1 MFLKKISLINFK
13 NYTEFDLDFSTKINC
28 FVGNNGVGKTNL
40 LDAIYYLSFCKSF
53 INSIDS
59 QNIKHDENFFVIQGE
74 YNLSDID
81 ENIYCGLK
89 TGRKKQFKRN
99 KKDYERLSDH
109 IGLLPLVLISPYD
122 TNLINDGSE
131 ERRRFMN
138 SVISQ
143 YDKQY
148 LQDTIQY
155 NNILLQRNAL
165 LKQMNKFG
173 RDDAD
178 TIQIYNDQMIP
189 LGFSI
194 FEKRKA
200 FIEELIPI
208 FQEYYNFISDER
220 EEINIS
226 YQSQLLESDFQDLL
240 LNSYKKDKI
249 LQYTSQG
256 IHKDDLLLS
265 INNYPVKK
273 IGSQGQQ
280 KTFLIA
286 LKFAQF
292 DFMKKIYGYKPVLLL
307 DDVFD
312 KLDAT
317 RVEKIIT
324 MVADNHFGQIF
335 ITDTNKERVKK
346 VLEKVEIETLLVK
359 INDDSSFEKI

>member
-1 MFLKKISLINFK
+1 MFLKQISLVNFK
-13 NYTEFDLDFSTKINC
+13 NYTEFDLTFSAKINC
-28 FVGNNGVGKTNL
+28 LVGNNGVGKTNL

-53 INSIDS
+53 INPIDS
-59 QNIKHDENFFVIQGE
+59 QNIKHENDFFVVQGD
-74 YNLSDID
+74 YDLSDTS
-81 ENIYCGLK
+81 EHIYCGLK

-122 TNLINDGSE
+122 TNLIQDGSE
-131 ERRRFMN
+131 ERRKFMN
-138 SVISQ
+138 GVISQ

-148 LQDTIQY
+148 LYDTIRY
-155 NNILLQRNAL
+155 NDIIVQRNAL
-165 LKQMNKFG
+165 LKQMSKTG
-173 RDDAD
+173 RDEID
-178 TIQIYNDQMIP
+178 TIQIYNDQLRP
-189 LGFSI
+189 LGNSI

-208 FQEYYNFISDER
+208 FQEYYNYISNGR
-220 EEINIS
+220 EEINIV
-226 YQSQLLESDFQDLL
+226 YQSQLENSNFADLL
-240 LNSYKKDKI
+240 IHNYEKDKI
-249 LQYTSQG
+249 LQYSTQG
-256 IHKDDLLLS
+256 IHKDDLFLS
-265 INNYPVKK
+265 INNHLVKK

-292 DFMKKIYGYKPVLLL
+292 DFLKKIYGFKPVLLL
-307 DDVFD
+307 DDIFD

-346 VLEKVEIETLLVK
+346 VLEKVQIESLVIK
-359 INDDSSFEKI
+359 INDDGSFEIQ